1 MLEQMKAIND
11 YVVVDIEKVGP
22 KKVGGLILT
31 EELDESNRYI
41 KATIISVGNLVD
53 GIKEDEV
60 VYYDKHAGHG
70 ITWKDT
76 MYHVI
81 RARDIVLVE

>member
-1 MLEQMKAIND
+1 MKAIND
-11 YVVVDIEKVGP
+11 YVIVDKEKIGP
-22 KKVGGLILT
+22 KKIGGLILT
-31 EELDESNRYI
+31 EALDSDNRYV
-41 KATIISVGNLVD
+41 KATIISVGNLVEGVKAKD
-53 GIKEDEV
+53 TV
-60 VYYDKHAGHG
+60 FYDKHAGHG